1 MKTKI
6 KLYSVILFL
15 IPILIFFIF
24 NYFDIPK
31 KIFLDTILFFDHL
44 KMLSFLFFILFYT
57 IAILLFLPLGVFFH
71 IISGLIY
78 SPLFAYLLSLSA
90 ILIATTISFYIS
102 QKNFSFFNN
111 KKKKYHF
118 FFKKF
123 EFSNNEILN
132 IFLLRLA
139 FFIPISV
146 QNILSIFITKN
157 VSKLLLV
164 TIITTSPPMIAIIIS
179 ANKIKDDLMFDQ
191 FQSFEL
197 IKIYMIIFFSLI
209 FIHLMRLFIN
219 SLINKSKK
227 KTKFNT

>member
-1 MKTKI
+1 MFSI
-6 KLYSVILFL
+6 QLISLY
-15 IPILIFFIF
+15 FIF
-24 NYFDIPK
+24 HK
-31 KIFLDTILFFDHL
+31 KIFLFLIL
-44 KMLSFLFFILFYT
+44 
-57 IAILLFLPLGVFFH
+57 
-71 IISGLIY
+71 
-78 SPLFAYLLSLSA
+78 
-90 ILIATTISFYIS
+90 
-102 QKNFSFFNN
+102 

-164 TIITTSPPMIAIIIS
+164 TIITTSPTMIAIIIS

-191 FQSFEL
+191 FQNFEL
-197 IKIYMIIFFSLI
+197 IKI
-209 FIHLMRLFIN
+209 
-219 SLINKSKK
+219 
-227 KTKFNT
+227 FN

>member
-1 MKTKI
+1 MKTEI
-6 KLYSVILFL
+6 KLYSIILFL
-15 IPILIFFIF
+15 IPIFIFFIF

-44 KMLSFLFFILFYT
+44 KKVSFLFFILFYT

-78 SPLFAYLLSLSA
+78 APLFGYLMSLSA

-102 QKNFSFFNN
+102 QKNFSFIIN
-111 KKKKYHF
+111 KKKRYRL

-123 EFSNNEILN
+123 ELSNNEILN

-146 QNILSIFITKN
+146 QNILSILITKN
-157 VSKLLLV
+157 VLKLLLV
-164 TIITTSPPMIAIIIS
+164 TIITTSPPMLAIIIS
-179 ANKIKDDLMFDQ
+179 VSKIKDDLIFDQ
-191 FQSFEL
+191 FQSLEL
-197 IKIYMIIFFSLI
+197 IKIYMIIFLSLVS
-209 FIHLMRLFIN
+209 IHLIRLFIN
-219 SLINKSKK
+219 SSINKSKK
-227 KTKFNT
+227 KKFNT